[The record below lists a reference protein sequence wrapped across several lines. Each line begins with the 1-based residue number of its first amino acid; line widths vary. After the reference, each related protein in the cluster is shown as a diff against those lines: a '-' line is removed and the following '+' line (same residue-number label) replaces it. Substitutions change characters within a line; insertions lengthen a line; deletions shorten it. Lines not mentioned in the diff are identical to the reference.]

1 MTSAYRHTTK
11 WLAIAP
17 IALML
22 AFVLVPVLNIF
33 STSLRLDSF
42 AILSATTTRNI
53 VWFTT
58 WQAFISTAI
67 VLVIASPIAAVIANF
82 KFIGRRALISL
93 VSVPFILP
101 TVVVGAAFLELLP
114 RSIHRSA
121 LAIIIAHVY
130 FNVGLAVR
138 IISSRWQQIHPQLD
152 DAARTLGASTI
163 RTFLTITLP
172 LLKRSFIS
180 AGLLVFLMCFTSYGV
195 VRILGGPAR
204 STIET
209 EIYFRAMQLGD
220 VSGALVLS
228 ILQLVVVG
236 ILIFL
241 ITNIGKAKASPK
253 FGQTVYSRMHHPRSS
268 RQKLLVATVAI
279 TTAVA
284 VVTPLMSVLHRS
296 IYLGQ
301 RFDTSAWRS
310 VLVDTEIFSSL
321 LTSLRYAIFSIVV
334 SSIVGLLG
342 ASAIVYGSSRYQFVN
357 LITSIPIV
365 LSAVTLGLGLIITF
379 DVNPIDWRG
388 SWLMMPIAHCLVA
401 IPIVIRIISPVLRD
415 LPNDLRDASRTLGAT
430 TWQMWRTIDLRIIT
444 PALITAAA
452 IACAISLGEFGA
464 SSFLVRRNNETLPL
478 TISRLLSRPGDN
490 IQAQAYAISTLL
502 IVVCIG
508 IIALVDYRDSNERG
522 V

>member
-1 MTSAYRHTTK
+1 
-11 WLAIAP
+11 
-17 IALML
+17 
-22 AFVLVPVLNIF
+22 
-33 STSLRLDSF
+33 
-42 AILSATTTRNI
+42 
-53 VWFTT
+53 
-58 WQAFISTAI
+58 
-67 VLVIASPIAAVIANF
+67 
-82 KFIGRRALISL
+82 
-93 VSVPFILP
+93 
-101 TVVVGAAFLELLP
+101 
-114 RSIHRSA
+114 
-121 LAIIIAHVY
+121 
-130 FNVGLAVR
+130 
-138 IISSRWQQIHPQLD
+138 
-152 DAARTLGASTI
+152 
-163 RTFLTITLP
+163 
-172 LLKRSFIS
+172 
-180 AGLLVFLMCFTSYGV
+180 
-195 VRILGGPAR
+195 
-204 STIET
+204 
-209 EIYFRAMQLGD
+209 
-220 VSGALVLS
+220 
-228 ILQLVVVG
+228 
-236 ILIFL
+236 
-241 ITNIGKAKASPK
+241 
-253 FGQTVYSRMHHPRSS
+253 
-268 RQKLLVATVAI
+268 
-279 TTAVA
+279 
-284 VVTPLMSVLHRS
+284 
-296 IYLGQ
+296 
-301 RFDTSAWRS
+301 
-310 VLVDTEIFSSL
+310 L

-478 TISRLLSRPGDN
+478 TISRLLSRPGDS

-508 IIALVDYRDSNERG
+508 IIAIVDYRDSNERG